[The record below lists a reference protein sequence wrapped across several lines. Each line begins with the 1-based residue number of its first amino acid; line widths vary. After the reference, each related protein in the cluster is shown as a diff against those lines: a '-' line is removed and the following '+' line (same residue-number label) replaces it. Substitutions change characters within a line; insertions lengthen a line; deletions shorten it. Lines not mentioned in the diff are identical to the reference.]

1 MRKLFEFFA
10 AQSAFSRRRL
20 QWAGLFAGAL
30 TTVLLSAKVTAE
42 ANGLLKQEVYIWQ
55 RTWNAAVRDSLA
67 QHASSF
73 SRLVA
78 LNAEV
83 TWQAKRPQI
92 IRVPIDWQALR
103 AGRRPIGLA
112 LRIGAYPGPFDSNGK
127 ITTLLVEQA
136 SSLIA
141 ECQAHQLQG
150 SELQI

>member
-1 MRKLFEFFA
+1 MFA
-10 AQSAFSRRRL
+10 CAFD
-20 QWAGLFAGAL
+20 
-30 TTVLLSAKVTAE
+30 TLLSAAVLPAE
-42 ANGLLKQEVYIWQ
+42 TNGLKQEVYVWQ

-136 SSLIA
+136 YTTALTILREKQDKLVAIA
-141 ECQAHQLQG
+141 EHLIEVETIDG
-150 SELQI
+150 TELDTMLFAA